1 MREAVRKHWLK
12 ILLEDIA
19 NKSTL
24 VNLQKDHL
32 QFGST
37 HQVWDS
43 LQSTVSHVKKGIIK
57 VLLLTGTYMLQA
69 MKSKYSTGKESAMC
83 KCCGIENEDITHFL
97 LSCPALFQKR
107 KLYYSQLKES
117 VINMIVIDKW
127 NIQFSSK
134 LDIVKLIIDCTFLA
148 PLLKNDGDLE
158 HLHKLSSELCYCL
171 HTQRIWMLSKQE
183 TG

>member
-1 MREAVRKHWLK
+1 VRKHWLK
-12 ILLEDIA
+12 TLLEDIE

-57 VLLLTGTYMLQA
+57 ARLLTGTYMLQA

-83 KCCGIENEDITHFL
+83 KCCGID
-97 LSCPALFQKR
+97 
-107 KLYYSQLKES
+107 
-117 VINMIVIDKW
+117 
-127 NIQFSSK
+127 
-134 LDIVKLIIDCTFLA
+134 TF
-148 PLLKNDGDLE
+148 PI
-158 HLHKLSSELCYCL
+158 KLSSSIPKEKALL
-171 HTQRIWMLSKQE
+171 
-183 TG
+183 